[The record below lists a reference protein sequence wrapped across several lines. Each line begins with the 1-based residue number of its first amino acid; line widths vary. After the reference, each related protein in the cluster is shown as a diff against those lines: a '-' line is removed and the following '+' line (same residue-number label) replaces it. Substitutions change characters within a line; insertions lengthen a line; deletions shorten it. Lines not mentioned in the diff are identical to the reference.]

1 MKRIITLCLVTLI
14 AFCQGCEDY
23 LNIKPSNV
31 QAIQNYDE
39 VKALLGGHLRMY
51 ARPDYDNL
59 QGTVIPYIGN
69 NIWTFLHFYG
79 DDIDVDTYVKN
90 NSILGNVKNL
100 YMESVN
106 WKNTTQPGIIWKIF
120 YSNIG
125 FFNTIIDEL
134 SRVEASKE
142 QADIVRCE
150 AKVLRAWHLFK
161 LMQYFSPY
169 HLNKYG
175 IPVNLDAQMVAE
187 YDASRKTQEQVY
199 RIIISDLIECAE
211 CTTEPRSTYNV
222 FYDKNIAHA
231 MLAQVFLYKGNSGAK
246 ADDDYENACLYAK
259 LALEAL
265 KLQPIENYEPFP
277 VYDDMTGVSKETP
290 HALMVDFRSANE
302 ARYVVGNAA
311 SSFPQYVYPSSNLYS
326 LYKDNDIRKTKFFN
340 ENQAVI
346 KYKNITTGYI
356 SVELYQFWSAAEM
369 YLIIAESYTR
379 AGNTSEG
386 KKWLEDFQRQRYLNY
401 NGYSGNN
408 LLQEILDERRRE
420 FCFDYDMRWCDLTR
434 LQTGW
439 SRSSYGDEEN
449 PTYTLEDND
458 YRFTLPI
465 PVKEEL
471 QYNDIEQNP
480 GWLITDTE

>member
-1 MKRIITLCLVTLI
+1 MKKIIICLWALI
-14 AFCQGCEDY
+14 VCCWGCEDY
-23 LNIKPSNV
+23 LNVKPSNV
-31 QAIQNYDE
+31 QAIRTYDE

-51 ARPDYDNL
+51 AEPDYDNL
-59 QGTVIPYIGN
+59 EGTSIPYIEN
-69 NIWTFLHFYG
+69 DIWTFLHFYG

-90 NSILGNVKNL
+90 RYIFGNIKNL
-100 YMESVN
+100 YVESAN
-106 WKNTTQPGIIWKIF
+106 WKNTTQPGVIWKAY

-175 IPVNLDAQMVAE
+175 LPVNLDAQKVAE
-187 YDASRKTQEQVY
+187 YDASRKTQEEVY
-199 RIIISDLIECAE
+199 RIIISDLTECVE

-222 FYDKNIAHA
+222 FYDKNIIHA
-231 MLAQVFLYKGNSGAK
+231 ILAQVFLYKGDSGAK
-246 ADDDYENACLYAK
+246 ADDDYENAVSHAK
-259 LALEAL
+259 SALEAL
-265 KLQPIENYEPFP
+265 KLQSTEDYEPFP
-277 VYDDMTGVSKETP
+277 VYNEVLGISKEAP

-302 ARYVVGNAA
+302 LRFIVGNPKSA
-311 SSFPQYVYPSSNLYS
+311 SQNLYS
-326 LYKDNDIRKTKFFN
+326 SASLYALFKDNDIRKTKFFN
-340 ENQAVI
+340 DKQVI
-346 KYKNITTGYI
+346 TKYMNIATGYV

-369 YLIIAESYTR
+369 YLIIAESYAR
-379 AGNTSEG
+379 SGNESEG
-386 KKWLEDFQRQRYLNY
+386 KKWLEDFQKHRYSNY
-401 NGYSGNN
+401 NGYQGND
-408 LLQEILDERRRE
+408 LLQEILNERRRE
-420 FCFDYDMRWCDLTR
+420 FCYEYDMRWCDLSR

-439 SRSSYGDEEN
+439 TRSSYEDAEH

-480 GWLITDTE
+480 GWLIVTE

>member
-1 MKRIITLCLVTLI
+1 
-14 AFCQGCEDY
+14 
-23 LNIKPSNV
+23 
-31 QAIQNYDE
+31 
-39 VKALLGGHLRMY
+39 
-51 ARPDYDNL
+51 
-59 QGTVIPYIGN
+59 
-69 NIWTFLHFYG
+69 
-79 DDIDVDTYVKN
+79 
-90 NSILGNVKNL
+90 
-100 YMESVN
+100 
-106 WKNTTQPGIIWKIF
+106 
-120 YSNIG
+120 
-125 FFNTIIDEL
+125 
-134 SRVEASKE
+134 
-142 QADIVRCE
+142 
-150 AKVLRAWHLFK
+150 
-161 LMQYFSPY
+161 
-169 HLNKYG
+169 
-175 IPVNLDAQMVAE
+175 
-187 YDASRKTQEQVY
+187 
-199 RIIISDLIECAE
+199 
-211 CTTEPRSTYNV
+211 
-222 FYDKNIAHA
+222 
-231 MLAQVFLYKGNSGAK
+231 
-246 ADDDYENACLYAK
+246 
-259 LALEAL
+259 
-265 KLQPIENYEPFP
+265 
-277 VYDDMTGVSKETP
+277 
-290 HALMVDFRSANE
+290 MVDFRSANE